1 MAYNIYSKETRMD
14 ALKTIEHINIE
25 ALSKDPSTP
34 LCKVVCYPK
43 HSIDCCRERL
53 STLRKMGAIGIVNY
67 GFKNISGLNVL
78 DVGYSSVIVLV
89 VLSNNSLAV
98 AKILRMDSRRRSL
111 REECSILE
119 ITSSNG
125 ISPRLIDCSNDIIML
140 EYVDG
145 IVLGRLLGEYTH
157 LYRVK
162 DILRAAIYKAFL
174 LDSLGIDH
182 GELSRPYKHVLVSPR
197 GVFIIDYE
205 SASTRRKPSNVTS
218 IVSGLVLRKNK
229 LTLSLRSMLGL
240 SDKEEYELKGLLRE
254 YKKKPNYN
262 ILVKIL
268 SCIKLL

>member
-1 MAYNIYSKETRMD
+1 MAYNIYSKETHMD
-14 ALKTIEHINIE
+14 ALKTMEHISIE
-25 ALSKDPSTP
+25 TLSEDLNTP

-53 STLRKMGAIGIVNY
+53 SALKEMGAIGIVNY
-67 GFKNISGLNVL
+67 GSKNIGRLNVL
-78 DVGYSSVIVLV
+78 DIGYSSVIVLV
-89 VLSNNSLAV
+89 VLSDNSLAA
-98 AKILRMDSRRRSL
+98 AKILRIDSRRRSL
-111 REECSILE
+111 REECSILKVA
-119 ITSSNG
+119 SSNG
-125 ISPRLIDCSNDIIML
+125 ISPRLIDCNDDIIML

-145 IVLGRLLGEYTH
+145 IVLGRLMEEYVR

-162 DILRAAIYKAFL
+162 DILRAVIYKAFL

-229 LTLSLRSMLGL
+229 LALSLRSMLGL
-240 SDKEEYELKGLLRE
+240 TDKKEYELRSLLRE
-254 YKKKPNYN
+254 YKKKPSYN
-262 ILVKIL
+262 VLVKIL
-268 SCIKLL
+268 SCIRL